1 MYITEHFTLEEL
13 TVSQTAAREDINNE
27 PTGIVMDN
35 LIRLASFLE
44 EVRTLLGGKPMLIS
58 SGYRSPELNARVG
71 GSAKS
76 QHCFG
81 CAVDFTVNK
90 MAVEQVVATI
100 VTSKL
105 NYDQCIQEYNRW
117 IHLSIPSSISSKP
130 RRMALIIDRKGTR
143 SFA

>member
-58 SGYRSPELNARVG
+58 SGYRSPELNV
-71 GSAKS
+71 
-76 QHCFG
+76 
-81 CAVDFTVNK
+81 
-90 MAVEQVVATI
+90 
-100 VTSKL
+100 
-105 NYDQCIQEYNRW
+105 
-117 IHLSIPSSISSKP
+117 
-130 RRMALIIDRKGTR
+130 R
-143 SFA
+143 S